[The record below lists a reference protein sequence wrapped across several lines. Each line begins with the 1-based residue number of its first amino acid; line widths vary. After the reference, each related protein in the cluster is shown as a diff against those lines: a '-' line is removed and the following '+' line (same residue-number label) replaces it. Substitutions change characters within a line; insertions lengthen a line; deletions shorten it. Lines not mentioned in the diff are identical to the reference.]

1 MTSTFNSGLANMGS
15 VFSTLPTMA
24 RTAFNSVLSLY
35 DRFLEHL
42 TGGLNGSLAQ
52 INQINKAFA
61 TSGGK
66 NLSYTTWNPLP
77 KIPVPRLAT
86 GAFVPA
92 NYGEFLAVLGDN
104 RREAEV
110 VSPVS
115 AMKQAF
121 MEAMLESGMIG
132 GDGEKEIN
140 LFIDGDK
147 FFSWIIGKSNQY
159 KKSHGNSPFQGV
171 NA

>member
-1 MTSTFNSGLANMGS
+1 MI
-15 VFSTLPTMA
+15 
-24 RTAFNSVLSLY
+24 
-35 DRFLEHL
+35 
-42 TGGLNGSLAQ
+42 AQ

-61 TSGGK
+61 QSGGK
-66 NLSYTTWNPLP
+66 NLNYTVINPLP

-121 MEAMLESGMIG
+121 LEAMLESGMIG